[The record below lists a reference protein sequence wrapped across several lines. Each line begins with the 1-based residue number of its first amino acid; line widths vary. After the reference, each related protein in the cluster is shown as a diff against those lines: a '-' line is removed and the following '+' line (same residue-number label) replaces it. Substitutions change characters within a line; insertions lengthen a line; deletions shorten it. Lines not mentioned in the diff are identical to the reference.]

1 MGGLVGMSCAFV
13 SLLPCCPIVFLE
25 SVPERSHLSIGR
37 LWVLFLAL
45 QELLFLSHSLHSW
58 THPYLYKRKTTMPYE
73 KFKFRI
79 QSHQDY
85 SWCFRKHTCGEL
97 CWIIERLDWQRFCSV
112 WVSTSRWGHR
122 HHLHHRLD
130 PFSGSKLVSHFYM
143 TVYVLQCS
151 YMLLAWKL

>member
-1 MGGLVGMSCAFV
+1 MSGLWECRVLLCHFCRVALSFSSSLFQKEAT
-13 SLLPCCPIVFLE
+13 SLLVACGFRFLPCKSSCFSL
-25 SVPERSHLSIGR
+25 
-37 LWVLFLAL
+37 
-45 QELLFLSHSLHSW
+45 SLHSW

-85 SWCFRKHTCGEL
+85 SWCFRNHTCGEL